1 MVRPVASPPCPA
13 PRPSQSKYLWRR
25 NANWKSPGVIGNRT
39 VIPSKAAWLAIGLSC
54 GAKRG
59 IWVLACASSNLC
71 GRQKPDPSPRLKV
84 TSSADII
91 VNLTEIEA
99 RVLGSLIEKDI
110 TTPDY
115 YPLSL
120 NALVN
125 ACNQKNN
132 RDPVMNLDEETVRQ
146 ALGTLQE
153 KRVAGPASGADSRVT
168 KFEHRL
174 QEVFNF
180 DRREIAVVCVLLLRG
195 PQTPG
200 ELRSRTD
207 RMYHFEGLDDVV
219 STLDRLAQREPP
231 LARVLPR
238 QPGTKESRYTHLFS
252 GEPAMPEGSDVARA
266 PSPAHASAN
275 STADRLT
282 ILEEE
287 VSRLRSELSEVQQ
300 QLATFRKQFE

>member
-1 MVRPVASPPCPA
+1 LETPV
-13 PRPSQSKYLWRR
+13 
-25 NANWKSPGVIGNRT
+25 I
-39 VIPSKAAWLAIGLSC
+39 
-54 GAKRG
+54 
-59 IWVLACASSNLC
+59 
-71 GRQKPDPSPRLKV
+71 
-84 TSSADII
+84 
-91 VNLTEIEA
+91 LTELET

-132 RDPVMNLDEETVRQ
+132 RDPVMTLDESAVRD
-146 ALGTLQE
+146 ALASLQE
-153 KRVAGPASGADSRVT
+153 KRMAGPASGADSRVT

-180 DRREIAVVCVLLLRG
+180 DRREIAIVCVLLLRG

-207 RMYHFEGLDDVV
+207 RMYHFEALEDIV

-231 LARVLPR
+231 LARILPR

-252 GEPAMPEGSDVARA
+252 GEPPASDLAETTNVVRTLL
-266 PSPAHASAN
+266 SASAGAS
-275 STADRLT
+275 STADRLST
-282 ILEEE
+282 LEEE
-287 VSRLRSELSEVQQ
+287 VSRLRQELNEVQQ
-300 QLATFRKQFE
+300 QLAAFRKQFE

>member
-1 MVRPVASPPCPA
+1 MP
-13 PRPSQSKYLWRR
+13 L
-25 NANWKSPGVIGNRT
+25 
-39 VIPSKAAWLAIGLSC
+39 L
-54 GAKRG
+54 
-59 IWVLACASSNLC
+59 
-71 GRQKPDPSPRLKV
+71 
-84 TSSADII
+84 
-91 VNLTEIEA
+91 LTAIEA
-99 RVLGSLIEKDI
+99 RVLGALIEKDI

-132 RDPVMNLDEETVRQ
+132 RDPVMTLDESSVRD
-146 ALGTLQE
+146 ALATLQE
-153 KRVAGPASGADSRVT
+153 KRLAGPASGADSRVT

-180 DRREIAVVCVLLLRG
+180 DRREIAIVCVLLLRG

-207 RMYHFEGLDDVV
+207 RMYHFAELEDVV

-231 LARVLPR
+231 LARILPR

-252 GEPAMPEGSDVARA
+252 GEPPELSATERFSVGAGD
-266 PSPAHASAN
+266 PPAQLATG
-275 STADRLT
+275 STADRLVR
-282 ILEEE
+282 LEQE
-287 VSRLRSELSEVQQ
+287 VSTLRGELSEVQQ
-300 QLATFRKQFE
+300 QLTNFRKQFD